1 MQQPFHQRMDR
12 EDIMW
17 IVVVA
22 ACSLFVLGIMVY
34 WSQLRG
40 Y

>member
-1 MQQPFHQRMDR
+1 MQGFRQRMDR

-22 ACSLFVLGIMVY
+22 GCSLAILAIMIY
-34 WSQLRG
+34 WSRLRG